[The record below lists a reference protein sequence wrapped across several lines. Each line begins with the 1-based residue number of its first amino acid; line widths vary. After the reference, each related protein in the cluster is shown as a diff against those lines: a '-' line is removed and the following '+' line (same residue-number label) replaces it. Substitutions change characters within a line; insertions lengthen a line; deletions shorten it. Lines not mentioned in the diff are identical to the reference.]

1 MPTSTSTSTST
12 SVSGSDKV
20 IDKKSPFLLI
30 DLGYAMFYRY
40 SATQVWYK
48 HSHPEEKDKL
58 TKDYKWYQNEEFIEK
73 MKKMFVSD
81 ILTLAK
87 KYKISKSNIIIAE
100 DCRLKDNW
108 RVPFFSEYKSQR
120 SEERE
125 KNGWQGGPAFEI
137 IVNEVIPEMIKTNG
151 IHHLKHP
158 KIEADDII
166 SQIIL
171 KDNKETKKD
180 EKEKDKEKKMKFII
194 VASDNDYF
202 QILEDNVDLINM
214 KGVSQKEKMK
224 YSPKGHLIE
233 KILKGD
239 VSDNIKACNFSKKW
253 GQDLVPGMPKK
264 ASVDSGLYLKA
275 TKKFIDY
282 YLENPDKLEVDVQNV
297 SCQGD
302 EYIKGYKENKKII
315 DFTELPD
322 EYVEDVDKMYNKL
335 FGIASSK

>member
-1 MPTSTSTSTST
+1 MSN
-12 SVSGSDKV
+12 
-20 IDKKSPFLLI
+20 IDKKSSVLLI

-87 KYKISKSNIIIAE
+87 KNKIPKSNIIIAE

-108 RVPFFSEYKSQR
+108 RVPLFSDYKSQR
-120 SEERE
+120 SEERD

-137 IVNEVIPEMIKTNG
+137 ITNEVLPEMIKTHG
-151 IHHLKHP
+151 VHHLKHS

-171 KDNKETKKD
+171 KENNTDKK
-180 EKEKDKEKKMKFII
+180 EKEKEKKTKFII

-214 KGVSQKEKMK
+214 KGTSQKEKMK

-239 VSDNIKACNFSKKW
+239 VSDNIKACTFNKKW
-253 GQDLVPGMPKK
+253 GQDLVPGTPKK
-264 ASVDSGLYLKA
+264 ATVEGSVYIKVN
-275 TKKFIDY
+275 KKFIDY
-282 YLENPDKLEVDVQNV
+282 YLENPEKLESDVNNV
-297 SCQGD
+297 SCQGE

-315 DFTELPD
+315 DFTELPK
-322 EYVEDVDKMYNKL
+322 EYVEDVHKMYTKL
-335 FGIASSK
+335 FGV